1 MPTGRPACRTD
12 RQVNGELKYDLVV
25 VGAGPAGSTA
35 AKVAC
40 EEGISVLVLEKKASI
55 GRPVQCGEFV
65 PKALC
70 REVDIDKR
78 CIAQEV
84 DIMRTYMPDGGI
96 IETNSP
102 GFILNRALFDELLTI
117 EAAKAGAHIL
127 LRTKVISIRGRGV
140 IARPVCPARPAGW
153 DGEEINIETKVVIGA
168 DGPISTAGGWI
179 GQVNREF
186 VRCLQYEIPLNR
198 DIKTTEVYFDPRYRA
213 GYGWL
218 FPKGETANVGVG
230 IRVGSRASR
239 VERRALREALE
250 HLVSRLERDGKIKRS
265 ILRVSSGLVPVGG
278 YLRRTWCGN
287 ILLVG
292 DAAGQTDPISGAG
305 ILSAILCGK
314 IAGRIAA
321 MSIKRNDLGILEEY
335 EVEWKDILQKPLD
348 RALRRRKFLDAH
360 WPCPPSLNSST
371 DNGEKELSQLLRE
384 NWIAFRGYYR
394 ET

>member
-1 MPTGRPACRTD
+1 MST
-12 RQVNGELKYDLVV
+12 LKYDLVI
-25 VGAGPAGSTA
+25 VGAGPAGSSA
-35 AKVAC
+35 AKAAS

-70 REVDIDKR
+70 REVDIDER

-84 DIMRTYMPDGGI
+84 DIMRTYMPDGEI
-96 IETNSP
+96 IETSSP
-102 GFILNRALFDELLTI
+102 GFILDRALFDEQLVL

-127 LRTKVISIRGRGV
+127 LRTKAISIYGRKV
-140 IARPVCPARPAGW
+140 IARPVWRQAGC

-168 DGPISTAGGWI
+168 DGPISTVGGWI

-186 VRCLQYEIPLNR
+186 VRCLQYEIPLTR
-198 DIKTTEVYFDPRYRA
+198 GIETTGVYFDLRYRA

-218 FPKGETANVGVG
+218 FPKGERANVGVG
-230 IRVGSRASR
+230 IRVKSQKSGVRSGGTKD
-239 VERRALREALE
+239 EGRALKEALE
-250 HLVSRLERDGKIKRS
+250 HLVSRLERDGNIERS
-265 ILRVSSGLVPVGG
+265 ILRVSGGLVPVGG
-278 YLRRTWCGN
+278 YLRRTWGGN

-292 DAAGQTDPISGAG
+292 DAAGQTDPISGTG

-321 MSIKRNDLGILEEY
+321 MSIKRNDLEILGEY
-335 EVEWKDILQKPLD
+335 EVEWKDILQKPLN
-348 RALRRRKFLDAH
+348 RALRRRRFLDTH

-384 NWIAFRGYYR
+384 NWAAFRSYYR